1 MARPVCICTPLVP
14 RRSGRTLN
22 KAMSNQQVIYEAKLA
37 KVGTKGAPVALVV
50 LVLWLGAGYVLCFL
64 FTAPSDRLLP
74 LCLFGLGA
82 VALAFVGLRMILLR
96 RNAGYYRISIDDH
109 GLYVQSD
116 DPLSPASFSVKT
128 PDLCCLVRKTFPD
141 SERSSDDYFHQ
152 YFVET
157 KSGTRHEI
165 DPFFAEY
172 DSNPGR
178 IFGRIRER
186 FPWVQIREERG

>member
-1 MARPVCICTPLVP
+1 MTD
-14 RRSGRTLN
+14 
-22 KAMSNQQVIYEAKLA
+22 QQVVYEVKLA
-37 KVGTKGAPVALVV
+37 KVGTKVTPVALIS
-50 LVLWLGAGYVLCFL
+50 LVLWLGAGWVLCFL

-82 VALAFVGLRMILLR
+82 VALAFVSLRMVLLR
-96 RNAGYYRISIDDH
+96 RNAGYYRISADDH
-109 GLYVQSD
+109 GLYVHSD
-116 DPLSPASFSVKT
+116 DPLSRASFSIKA
-128 PDLCCLVRKTFPD
+128 PDLCCLVRKTIPD
-141 SERSSDDYFHQ
+141 CDCSSSDSHE

-157 KSGTRHEI
+157 KSGARHEI

-172 DSNPGR
+172 DPNPGR